1 MLMPG
6 LTSLGE
12 ELSSAIEEVIA
23 DLRERS
29 YRSSCVLD
37 DDVEELFLTAAR
49 TATSAFA
56 IWLLSGDPERA
67 RRAGMGASGIFGQ
80 LAARD
85 DAPLNEMTKRCIRW
99 HDAVA
104 AQLTYDASRLGI
116 GNALNTALSMLQR
129 SLFVTLVRMT
139 ETFESERQS
148 VHRTLLERQDEIIF
162 HASHDQLTGLP
173 NRDLIIDRIEQLL
186 VQHNRFGTKA
196 VVLFINIDNFKSIN
210 DNLGHD
216 AGDQILRS
224 IAERL
229 DLALRE
235 SDTLGRLG
243 GDEFVVVADR
253 IPTADAASLMCERI
267 LAVLRHPLAP
277 ENLGSAPLSFTASI
291 GVASGSDLPGDE
303 LLKNAG
309 IAMYR
314 AKRQGKNRYVHFESE
329 MQRAVVTRF
338 ELETDLKR
346 AVEHGQFILDYQP
359 VFDLGSMSITGAEAL
374 LRWEHPTR
382 GIVPPGEF
390 IPYLEESDLIAVVGR
405 WVLDEAIRRA
415 AGWKSEERQPEISI
429 NLSARQLDR
438 DQIVTEI
445 SAALDG
451 TGLDPSSLCVEVTE
465 TTLMRDLDEALK
477 RLRAIKGLG
486 VRIAIDD
493 FGTGYSSFAH
503 LQQFRFDVL
512 KIDQSFIQ
520 RLAYGQSAEMLVR
533 SQIQLAKALHIET
546 VAEGVEE
553 PYQLDFLLGEGCSS
567 AQGFLLSRPI
577 GASEIDAFMG
587 LSRIPR
593 PVRTGNVA
601 RRFPGLRASLARERH
616 SHVRSRE

>member
-1 MLMPG
+1 
-6 LTSLGE
+6 
-12 ELSSAIEEVIA
+12 
-23 DLRERS
+23 
-29 YRSSCVLD
+29 
-37 DDVEELFLTAAR
+37 
-49 TATSAFA
+49 
-56 IWLLSGDPERA
+56 
-67 RRAGMGASGIFGQ
+67 
-80 LAARD
+80 
-85 DAPLNEMTKRCIRW
+85 MTKRCIRW

-104 AQLTYDASRLGI
+104 SRLTSDAPRLGI
-116 GNALNTALSMLQR
+116 GTDLDTALSMLQR

-148 VHRTLLERQDEIIF
+148 VHRALLDRQEEIIF

-173 NRDLIIDRIEQLL
+173 NRDLIVDRIEQLL

-196 VVLFINIDNFKSIN
+196 VVLFINIDNFKSVN

-216 AGDQILRS
+216 AGDQILRA

-229 DLALRE
+229 DRVLRE

-267 LAVLRHPLAP
+267 LAVLREPVAP
-277 ENLGSAPLSFTASI
+277 KGLVTAPVSFTACI
-291 GVASGSDLPGDE
+291 GVASGSNLPGHE

-314 AKRQGKNRYVHFESE
+314 AKRQGKNRYVHFEPE

-346 AVEHGQFILDYQP
+346 AVEHGEFILDYQP
-359 VFDLGSMSITGAEAL
+359 VFDLASMSITGAEAL

-382 GIVPPGEF
+382 GIVAPGEF

-405 WVLDEAIRRA
+405 WVLNEAIRRA
-415 AGWKSEERQPEISI
+415 AGWNRDGRQPEISI

-445 SAALDG
+445 RAALDG

-477 RLRAIKGLG
+477 RLRAIKTLG

-503 LQQFRFDVL
+503 LQQFPFDVL

-520 RLAYGQSAEMLVR
+520 RLAYGQSAEMLVH

-567 AQGFLLSRPI
+567 AQGFLLSRPL

-587 LSRIPR
+587 LSRIPM
-593 PVRTGNVA
+593 PVRAGTVA

-616 SHVRSRE
+616 SHVRARD

>member
-1 MLMPG
+1 
-6 LTSLGE
+6 
-12 ELSSAIEEVIA
+12 
-23 DLRERS
+23 
-29 YRSSCVLD
+29 
-37 DDVEELFLTAAR
+37 
-49 TATSAFA
+49 
-56 IWLLSGDPERA
+56 
-67 RRAGMGASGIFGQ
+67 
-80 LAARD
+80 
-85 DAPLNEMTKRCIRW
+85 
-99 HDAVA
+99 
-104 AQLTYDASRLGI
+104 LTYDAPRLGI

-148 VHRTLLERQDEIIF
+148 VHRALLDRQEEIVF

-173 NRDLIIDRIEQLL
+173 NRDLIVDRIEQLL

-216 AGDQILRS
+216 TGDQILRAV
-224 IAERL
+224 AERL
-229 DLALRE
+229 DQVLRE

-267 LAVLRHPLAP
+267 LAVLREPLAP
-277 ENLGSAPLSFTASI
+277 EGLATAPVSLTASV

-314 AKRQGKNRYVHFESE
+314 AKRQGKNSYVHFEPE
-329 MQRAVVTRF
+329 MRRAVVTRF
-338 ELETDLKR
+338 ELEADLKR

-382 GIVPPGEF
+382 GIVAPGEF

-405 WVLDEAIRRA
+405 WVLDEATRRA
-415 AGWKSEERQPEISI
+415 AGWKSEGRQPEISI

-445 SAALDG
+445 RAALDG

-477 RLRAIKGLG
+477 RLRAIKALG

-503 LQQFRFDVL
+503 LQQFPFDVL

-593 PVRTGNVA
+593 PVRAGTVA

>member
-1 MLMPG
+1 MPG

-12 ELSSAIEEVIA
+12 ELSSAIDEVVA
-23 DLRERS
+23 DLRERT
-29 YRSSCVLD
+29 YGSSCVLD
-37 DDVEELFLTAAR
+37 DDVEELFLAAAR
-49 TATSAFA
+49 MATSAFA
-56 IWLLSGDPERA
+56 LWLSSGDPERA
-67 RRAGMGASGIFGQ
+67 RRAGMGASRIFGQ

-99 HDAVA
+99 HDAVTS
-104 AQLTYDASRLGI
+104 QLTYDAPRLGI
-116 GNALNTALSMLQR
+116 GNALNTALTMLQR

-148 VHRTLLERQDEIIF
+148 VHRALLDRQEEIIF
-162 HASHDQLTGLP
+162 HGSHDKLTGLP
-173 NRDLIIDRIEQLL
+173 NRDLIVDRIEQLL

-229 DLALRE
+229 DQVLRE

-253 IPTADAASLMCERI
+253 IPTGDAASLMCERV
-267 LAVLRHPLAP
+267 LAVLREPLAP
-277 ENLGSAPLSFTASI
+277 KGLVTAPVSFTACI
-291 GVASGSDLPGDE
+291 GVASGSNLPGHE

-314 AKRQGKNRYVHFESE
+314 AKRQGKNRYVHFEPE

-346 AVEHGQFILDYQP
+346 AVEQGEFILDYQP
-359 VFDLGSMSITGAEAL
+359 VFDLASMSITGAEAL
-374 LRWEHPTR
+374 LRWEHPVR
-382 GIVPPGEF
+382 GIVAPGEF

-405 WVLDEAIRRA
+405 WVLDEATRRA
-415 AGWKSEERQPEISI
+415 AGWGRDGRQPEISI

-445 SAALDG
+445 RAALEG

-465 TTLMRDLDEALK
+465 TTLMRDLEEALK
-477 RLRAIKGLG
+477 RLRAIKALG

-503 LQQFRFDVL
+503 LQQFPFDVL

-520 RLAYGQSAEMLVR
+520 RLAYGQSAEMLVH

-553 PYQLDFLLGEGCSS
+553 PYQLDFLLGEGCNS

-587 LSRIPR
+587 LSRIPMPAR
-593 PVRTGNVA
+593 AGTVA

-616 SHVRSRE
+616 SHVRSRD